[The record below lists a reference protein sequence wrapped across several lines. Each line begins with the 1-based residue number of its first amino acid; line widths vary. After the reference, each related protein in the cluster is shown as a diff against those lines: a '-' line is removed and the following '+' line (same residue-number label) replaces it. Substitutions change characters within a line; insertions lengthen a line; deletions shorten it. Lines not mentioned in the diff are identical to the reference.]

1 MILDTELKFEIELI
15 VSQIF
20 VVAIA
25 FFFLGTLNLDEWG
38 KFLHTKG
45 KVFTDFGEICSEI
58 EQETNR
64 KAGHNKG
71 VCTEPI
77 VLKIY
82 STAVLNL
89 SLVDLP
95 GLTKVQMKNI

>member
-1 MILDTELKFEIELI
+1 M
-15 VSQIF
+15 S
-20 VVAIA
+20 
-25 FFFLGTLNLDEWG
+25 GTLNIEEWG

-45 KVFTDFGEICSEI
+45 KLFTDFGEIRSEI

-71 VCTEPI
+71 VCSEPI

-82 STAVLNL
+82 SPSVLNL

-95 GLTKVQMKNI
+95 GLTKMFYVASIGYPADIPSVVDFFSDSH